1 MKLPVRILIIA
12 LVAASICGVSV
23 FAATREKPQIENTYD
38 ENLPTLIDFGAEW
51 CPPCRQLRPVLV
63 KLQEKYAERIN
74 FQFYDVDDPANAE
87 LVNKYGAAY
96 LPTLV
101 FLDSE
106 GNILSRMEGART
118 ELQLEAEFLRLGW
131 TV

>member
-1 MKLPVRILIIA
+1 MVSALPSAPTCALKIAGKVR
-12 LVAASICGVSV
+12 G
-23 FAATREKPQIENTYD
+23 TN
-38 ENLPTLIDFGAEW
+38 NL
-51 CPPCRQLRPVLV
+51 
-63 KLQEKYAERIN
+63 
-74 FQFYDVDDPANAE
+74 QFYDGDDPANAE

-101 FLDSE
+101 FLDRE

-118 ELQLEAEFLRLGW
+118 ELQLETEFLRLGW